1 MVLLT
6 AAAAHGQQTTGV
18 PCSPSATTTID
29 GKYVPSP
36 PPPFGGVIN
45 LSAADSKTCWPATVV
60 PPKGAPNVLLIMT
73 DDQGYGITSTFGG
86 VIPTPVMDRLAK
98 AGLRYTQFHSTALC
112 SPTRAALITGRNHHS
127 VGFGVISELST
138 GYPGYDSVITKDKA
152 TIGTI
157 LRDNGY
163 ATSWFGKN
171 HNTPTYVYSLAGPYD
186 QWPSGM
192 GFEYFYGFMG
202 GETNQWEP
210 YLFRDHTQIYPWI
223 GKPGYNLTTDMADD
237 AIKYLTELNAAAP
250 EKPFFLYYVPG
261 GTHAPHHP
269 TPEWIKKISDMH
281 LFDKGWNDL
290 REQIFADQKKL
301 GVIPA
306 NTQLTPWP
314 DSLAKWDTLNANEK
328 KLFVRQADIFAAYV
342 AYTDNEIGRVIQ
354 QVEDMGKLDNT
365 LIIYISGDNGTS
377 AEGSTVGTP
386 FDMAAIQA
394 VNVPVD
400 TQLKFYDVW
409 GTDRTTPHM
418 SVAWSWAFD
427 TPFKWTKQVASFF
440 GGTRQGMVISWPGH
454 IKDVGSIRTQF
465 HHMIDIVP
473 TILEVT
479 GIPAPLMVNGIGQK
493 PIEGVSMAYTF
504 DAANAKAPSK
514 RETQYFEM
522 FGNRAIYHN
531 GWIAATPP
539 PQPPWLMGT
548 AKMPEVLNGYKWE
561 LYNIA
566 EDYSENNNLAAKFP
580 DKLKELQELF
590 LVEAQK
596 YQVFPLDN
604 TILERGLAER
614 PSSTAGRTEFT
625 YLREVPGLPIGSAP
639 NILGKSF
646 SISAEVEIP
655 SGGAEGMLNTI
666 GGRFGGYG
674 LYVLKGKP
682 VFTYNFLGLE
692 RFRWEGKDALAPGR
706 HTIVFDFKYDGPGMA
721 KGGTGVL
728 SVDGKEVDNKKIAHT
743 IPALMPVDETFDV
756 GVDTRTGVDDNDY
769 QPPFR
774 FTGKLVKLTVN
785 LKPGPMSAEDQK
797 HFDEATM
804 RAKLA
809 AQ

>member
-1 MVLLT
+1 
-6 AAAAHGQQTTGV
+6 
-18 PCSPSATTTID
+18 
-29 GKYVPSP
+29 
-36 PPPFGGVIN
+36 
-45 LSAADSKTCWPATVV
+45 V

-73 DDQGYGITSTFGG
+73 DDQGYGVSGTFGG
-86 VIPTPVMDRLAK
+86 VVPTPAMDRLAK

-127 VGFGVISELST
+127 AGFGVISELAT
-138 GYPGYDSVITKDKA
+138 GYPGYDSVIAKDTA

-171 HNTPTYVYSLAGPYD
+171 HNTPTYLYSLAGPYD

-210 YLFRDHTQIYPWI
+210 YLFRDHTQIYPWL
-223 GKPGYNLTTDMADD
+223 GKPGYNLTTDMADE
-237 AIKYLTELNAAAP
+237 AINYLKDLNAVDP
-250 EKPFFLYYVPG
+250 QKPFFLYYVPG

-269 TPEWIKKISDMH
+269 TPEWIQKVSDMH

-290 REQIFADQKKL
+290 REQIFANQKKL

-314 DSLAKWDTLNANEK
+314 DSLPKWDTLNANDK
-328 KLFVRQADIFAAYV
+328 KLFVRQADVFAAYV

-354 QVEDMGKLDNT
+354 AVEDTGKLNNT

-377 AEGSTVGTP
+377 AEGSTIGTP

-400 TQLKFYDVW
+400 AQLKFYDVW

-440 GGTRQGMVISWPGH
+440 GGTRQGMVMSWPGH
-454 IKDVGSIRTQF
+454 ITDVGGIRTQF

-473 TILEVT
+473 TILEAT
-479 GIPAPLMVNGIGQK
+479 NIPAPVMVNGIGQK
-493 PIEGVSMAYTF
+493 PIEGVSMAYTW
-504 DAANAKAPSK
+504 DQANAKAPSK
-514 RETQYFEM
+514 RDTQYFEM
-522 FGNRAIYHN
+522 FGNRAIYHD

-566 EDYSENNNLAAKFP
+566 DDYSQNTDLSAKNP
-580 DKLKELQELF
+580 DKLRELKELF

-604 TILERGLAER
+604 SVLERGLVQR

-625 YLREVPGLPIGSAP
+625 YSSEVPSLPLGSVP
-639 NILGKSF
+639 NIIGKSF

-682 VFTYNFLGLE
+682 VFVYNFLGIE
-692 RFRWEGKDALAPGR
+692 RFRWEGKDALATGT

-721 KGGTGVL
+721 KGGIGVL
-728 SVDGKEVDNKKIAHT
+728 SVDGKEAARATIPHT
-743 IPALMPVDETFDV
+743 IPALMPVDEGFDV

-785 LKPGPMSAEDQK
+785 LKPESRSADEQK
-797 HFDEATM
+797 QFDEGVQRAT
-804 RAKLA
+804 LA
-809 AQ
+809 AE